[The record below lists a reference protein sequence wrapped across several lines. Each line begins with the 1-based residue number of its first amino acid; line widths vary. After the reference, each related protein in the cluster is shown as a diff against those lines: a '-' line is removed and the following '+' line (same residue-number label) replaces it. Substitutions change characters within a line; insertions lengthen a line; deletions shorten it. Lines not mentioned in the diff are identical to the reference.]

1 MPIFDYQS
9 LECGHIIEDVLQRST
24 EENLKYCP
32 DCGAEDMRK
41 LIGVS
46 NFQLKGDGWYSTD
59 YAKKTKAVHTAP
71 PADGMDATKQS
82 IDKASGS
89 KDSKAVADSIS
100 KDVKK
105 ARGK

>member
-1 MPIFDYQS
+1 MPIYEYKCLKCGKEFEELQS
-9 LECGHIIEDVLQRST
+9 FNDPDLTKCP
-24 EENLKYCP
+24 YCKK
-32 DCGAEDMRK
+32 GKVEK
-41 LIGVS
+41 LIS
-46 NFQLKGDGWYSTD
+46 LSSFQLKGDGWYSTD
-59 YAKKTKAVHTAP
+59 YAKKPKAVHTAP

-89 KDSKAVADSIS
+89 KDNKAVADSIS

>member
-1 MPIFDYQS
+1 MTIYEYNCLKCGKEFEELQS
-9 LECGHIIEDVLQRST
+9 FNDPDLTKCP
-24 EENLKYCP
+24 YCKK
-32 DCGAEDMRK
+32 GKVEK
-41 LIGVS
+41 LIS
-46 NFQLKGDGWYSTD
+46 LSSFQLKGDGWYSTD

-89 KDSKAVADSIS
+89 KDNKAVADSIS